1 MKNSEAH
8 PSNVPGDF
16 YVGNGE
22 CIQCM
27 QPHAVAPEL
36 MGIIGDDKQGYCF
49 FKRQPNTTQELRE
62 AIESVRASCCGAV
75 RYSGTD
81 QEIIR
86 ALRARG
92 CRDSCD
98 NG

>member
-36 MGIIGDDKQGYCF
+36 MGFFGDDKQGHCF
-49 FKRQPNTTQELRE
+49 FKRQPSNARE
-62 AIESVRASCCGAV
+62 TRQAIESVCASCCGAV
-75 RYSGTD
+75 RYRGTD
-81 QEIIR
+81 PQIIETLR
-86 ALRARG
+86 ALG
-92 CRDSCD
+92 CADSCD